1 MEKKYRKLMGNS
13 LIFAIGN
20 FGSKIMSFVMVP
32 VYSYTLSTN
41 DFGKVDML
49 TTLTSLILPIA
60 CLEIYDSVFRFALDK
75 NENKSEI
82 FSTGLIMSIISSC
95 LMFLIGFILAFLI
108 KDYPIMYTA
117 IYMIVSLLF
126 SLISNFSRAI
136 GEVRS
141 FAIAGIINT
150 FVMGICNVILLVF
163 VKLGMTGYML
173 SLILG
178 QVAAILFIV
187 YSADIIKFF
196 KVSLFSKN
204 KLKEMMRYG
213 IPLTPNNLAWWLNSA
228 SDRVFILGMLGSGA
242 NGIYAMAG
250 KVPGIITTVNTVFFQ
265 SWQMS
270 VVEEY
275 EKKDGKKFISTVFES
290 YISILFFVGIGIL
303 SVIKPL
309 YKIILSSNYF
319 VGWKLTPLLV
329 LAVIYTSIASFLGTV
344 YTASKR
350 TVSILVTTIIGAIIN
365 VILTI
370 ILIKL
375 LGSNG
380 AALANASS
388 FFVVSFLR
396 FREIKKM
403 GKISLNVIKFVLL
416 HILFFI
422 TYLTLFIFK
431 DDVLVFLIAMSILF
445 IQMIID
451 SNLRHMI
458 VNTSKKLVN
467 KFF

>member
-95 LMFLIGFILAFLI
+95 LMFLIGFILSFLI

-275 EKKDGKKFISTVFES
+275 EKKDGKN
-290 YISILFFVGIGIL
+290 L
-303 SVIKPL
+303 SVQ
-309 YKIILSSNYF
+309 
-319 VGWKLTPLLV
+319 
-329 LAVIYTSIASFLGTV
+329 FL
-344 YTASKR
+344 
-350 TVSILVTTIIGAIIN
+350 N
-365 VILTI
+365 
-370 ILIKL
+370 
-375 LGSNG
+375 
-380 AALANASS
+380 
-388 FFVVSFLR
+388 
-396 FREIKKM
+396 
-403 GKISLNVIKFVLL
+403 
-416 HILFFI
+416 HI
-422 TYLTLFIFK
+422 
-431 DDVLVFLIAMSILF
+431 
-445 IQMIID
+445 
-451 SNLRHMI
+451 
-458 VNTSKKLVN
+458 
-467 KFF
+467 